1 MSRQK
6 SLLTETKHNPERIG
20 DTEASGVTQIKSSR
34 NKGKNRKT
42 AGGAATGGGMNF
54 QAAVTAI
61 ACIYMARGQRLAWL
75 ANLVDDTPVAVEAET
90 GGAGDDIKLHLK
102 TGEVVEVQ
110 VKKGLQSGDKLWASL
125 IGLARAA
132 DEGTINFGVL
142 VVSTTSSR
150 TITENLANDIA
161 RLGDG
166 RNDNLS
172 PAAITLVEKL
182 EANGLP
188 VADSCKRIRIQT
200 VAARESEQASVAAAC
215 AELVHLCSDDKVHLA
230 WTVLYKDSTELIE
243 NRGRRDPSSVLRV
256 LRTAGIGLRTNS
268 STAPVVLL
276 ERLTEWTLKTHEWFS
291 VFGVRNQLS
300 TDNAWIPLSAIVRN
314 DDGIQL
320 LNSAEALR
328 NYQAWE
334 KRPIPHGASVIDP
347 ETLGRF
353 ITRAVLVG
361 GPGMGKSTLLKR
373 VARRYSEDRIPVLHV
388 QLRTLA
394 ARMKAGSTFEE
405 ALFELGLDGS
415 DVTSL
420 AARHA
425 SFPNWLLLCDG
436 LDECGKLQESVAAG
450 VASFVAG
457 HPGCRILV
465 TTRPVGYETAHFHD
479 WRHYDLV
486 PLETSEARKHLATL
500 VRECAPP
507 DSPLQTTASVVCASE
522 LEHGNLSKVVA
533 RSPLLLGLAASII
546 VRAGHLGKSKARL
559 FEQIFELIDAIPN
572 SRTPEPPFSKPTL
585 QRFLDAMGW
594 NITEQ
599 PLRNVKETLT
609 LCADVFVQEMGST
622 KLQSQGIAETCL
634 NYWVT
639 VGMIERIGNGLD
651 DFLVFIH
658 KSFGEF
664 AAARHLRHMS
674 EEAQSAS
681 IKGVANSPEWVEVV
695 RFAGLLGLAN
705 VVAQVWLVTL
715 VDELNSKK
723 PITQLLELLAEA
735 TPPPDIQ
742 IRQRI
747 IGEAFKVVASEQ
759 RQRAFEVGELLV
771 TAARRFPNEIGPQAH
786 MLLNHEQPWTWLVA
800 WATAC
805 AAGSAFYDP
814 SSLEDTL
821 CRSVAMVGPRISSSL
836 SGGIVI
842 GSGPDENLVQSLV
855 LDAANELLHSG
866 SSESIDAFVLKIFN
880 HPHLGTTTFLKKA
893 REVSRAKGKKFEI
906 GRPETTDW
914 ASVMAPFAGY
924 DEASAIAYE
933 TIFDALDI
941 GLSAVDD
948 DANDPVVLLHFSAF
962 LEASQFNH
970 VDSSDIWAWTKPFD
984 KVATRETLR
993 GFIGVS
999 GLDLD
1004 GLRQDARR
1012 AKKYMHSSG
1021 PSDVRSLY
1029 SVTAKV
1035 DPPAVDWDSASSHH
1049 LDPTLIEAALS
1060 HPSRWIV
1067 WLAANLIDKLL
1078 PTSDLVPLIRRLF
1091 THGSGHTLWAAS
1103 ALAADLDKQQT
1114 IALLIERLSSPHV
1127 SGCENLVRLLASFA
1141 IPWNDGISDVVR
1153 VGLKGPAESAV
1164 EVAKLAVSVAQSGQ
1178 NDLLLLLED
1187 ALKYWAA
1194 HEEPYPEKGGAI
1206 PESPRAEL
1214 IRARAKISVPAYLE
1228 LRAWLVDSRSDVRKA
1243 SEESFLDWLRNGVGS
1258 RAQFLHGISTG
1269 ELPPHLLGSAL
1280 AQLSP
1285 LQSNEISQLA
1295 SLMESE
1301 DPGLRF
1307 NSMSL
1312 LHTDYLNANQIR
1324 DRAHFMTQDQ
1334 ERQISERAYRIL
1346 DTL

>member
-6 SLLTETKHNPERIG
+6 SLHAAAKLNPKRTG
-20 DTEASGVTQIKSSR
+20 GQKAPGATAKK
-34 NKGKNRKT
+34 KGI

-75 ANLVDDTPVAVEAET
+75 GNLVDDVPVAVEAET

-110 VKKGLQSGDKLWASL
+110 VKKGLQSGDQLWDSL
-125 IGLARAA
+125 TGLARATA
-132 DEGTINFGVL
+132 NGTINFGVL

-150 TITENLANDIA
+150 TITEKLANDIV

-172 PAAITLVEKL
+172 NIATALVQKL

-188 VADSCKRIRIQT
+188 VTDSCKRVRIQT
-200 VAARESEQASVAAAC
+200 IAALESDQASVAAAR
-215 AELVHLCSDDKVHLA
+215 AELAHLCSDDQVHQA
-230 WTVLYKDSTELIE
+230 WKVLYKDSTALIE
-243 NRGRRDPSSVLRV
+243 NPGRRDSSSVLRV
-256 LRTAGIGLRTNS
+256 LRTDGIGLVTNS
-268 STAPVVLL
+268 STAPVLLL
-276 ERLTEWTLKTHEWFS
+276 EKLTEWTLKTHEWFS
-291 VFGVRNQLS
+291 VFGVKNQLS
-300 TDNAWIPLSAIVRN
+300 TDNAWIPLSAVVRN
-314 DDGIQL
+314 DDGIQPL
-320 LNSAEALR
+320 SSADALK

-334 KRPIPHGASVIDP
+334 KRSIPHGASVIDP

-373 VARRYSEDRIPVLHV
+373 VARRYSEDRIPILHV
-388 QLRTLA
+388 KLRTLA
-394 ARMKAGSTFEE
+394 ARMKAGSAFEE
-405 ALFELGLDGS
+405 AIFELGLDGS
-415 DVTSL
+415 GVASL

-436 LDECGKLQESVAAG
+436 LDECGKLRESVATG
-450 VASFVAG
+450 VANFVAG

-465 TTRPVGYETAHFHD
+465 TTRPVGYDTAHFQD
-479 WRHYDLV
+479 WRHYELV
-486 PLETSEARKHLATL
+486 PLETSGASRHLATL

-507 DSPLQTTASVVCASE
+507 DSPLQTSAAVVCAAE
-522 LEHGNLSKVVA
+522 LEHGDLSIVVA

-546 VRAGHLGKSKARL
+546 ARGGHLGKSKARL

-585 QRFLDAMGW
+585 QRFLDALGW

-609 LCADVFVQEMGST
+609 LCAEVFVQETGAT
-622 KLQSQGIAETCL
+622 KLQSQGIAEACL
-634 NYWVT
+634 DYWIT

-664 AAARHLRHMS
+664 AAARHLQHMS

-681 IKGVANSPEWVEVV
+681 IKRVANSPEWVEVV
-695 RFAGLLGLAN
+695 RFAGLLGLADI
-705 VVAQVWLVTL
+705 VAQVWLVTS
-715 VDELNSKK
+715 VDELNGVK
-723 PITQLLELLAEA
+723 PITQLVELLAEA

-747 IGEAFKVVASEQ
+747 IGEAFKVVASK
-759 RQRAFEVGELLV
+759 RRRHAFEVGELLV
-771 TAARRFPNEIGPQAH
+771 TAARRFSNEIGPQAR
-786 MLLNHEQPWTWLVA
+786 MLLNDEQPWTWLIA

-805 AAGSAFYDP
+805 AAGSVYYDLA
-814 SSLEDTL
+814 SLESTL
-821 CRSVAMVGPRISSSL
+821 RRGVAMIGPRISSSL

-866 SSESIDAFVLKIFN
+866 SSESMDAFVLKIFN

-893 REVSRAKGKKFEI
+893 REVSHARGKEFEI

-914 ASVMAPFAGY
+914 ASLMAPFAGY

-933 TIFDALDI
+933 VIFDALDI
-941 GLSAVDD
+941 GSSTVDD
-948 DANDPVVLLHFSAF
+948 DADDPSVLLHFSAF

-970 VDSSDIWAWTKPFD
+970 IDGSDIWAWTEPFD
-984 KVATRETLR
+984 KLATREALR

-1004 GLRQDARR
+1004 GLRQDACR
-1012 AKKYMHSSG
+1012 AKKYIHSSG

-1029 SVTAKV
+1029 SITAKV
-1035 DPPAVDWDSASSHH
+1035 DPPAVDWDSASSQH
-1049 LDPTLIEAALS
+1049 LDPTLIEAALL

-1078 PTSDLVPLIRRLF
+1078 PPSDLVPLIQRLF

-1103 ALAADLDKQQT
+1103 ALAADFDEQQAT
-1114 IALLIERLSSPHV
+1114 ALLIERLSRPHV
-1127 SGCENLVRLLASFA
+1127 RGCENLVRLLASFA
-1141 IPWNDGISDVVR
+1141 IHWSDGIADVVR
-1153 VGLKGPAESAV
+1153 VGLKGPADSAA
-1164 EVAKLAVSVAQSGQ
+1164 EVAKLVLSIAQTGQ
-1178 NDLLLLLED
+1178 DDLLMLIED
-1187 ALKYWAA
+1187 ALTYWAV

-1214 IRARAKISVPAYLE
+1214 IRARAKVRAPSYFE
-1228 LRAWLVDSRSDVRKA
+1228 LRSCIVDSRSDVRTA
-1243 SEESFLDWLRNGVGS
+1243 SEELILEWLRDEVGS

-1269 ELPPHLLGSAL
+1269 DLPPRLLGSAL
-1280 AQLSP
+1280 AQLCP
-1285 LQSNEISQLA
+1285 LETSELTKLMN
-1295 SLMESE
+1295 LMESE
-1301 DPGLRF
+1301 NPELRF
-1307 NSMSL
+1307 NAMAL
-1312 LHTDYLNANQIR
+1312 LHTDYLSTSQIHDRAQIMKDDQENQIR
-1324 DRAHFMTQDQ
+1324 
-1334 ERQISERAYRIL
+1334 ERAYRIL
-1346 DTL
+1346 DSL